1 MILNREKHL
10 ICILHFTLQLSCSRW
25 LKEDSSFIGKVHKKR
40 LEKATMQNKHT
51 YKDRAMIKNGKL
63 KLENKKSIPKRIPAV
78 L

>member
-1 MILNREKHL
+1 
-10 ICILHFTLQLSCSRW
+10 
-25 LKEDSSFIGKVHKKR
+25 
-40 LEKATMQNKHT
+40 MQNKHT